1 MAILANQVDS
11 AIPTPSTS
19 GTTDLSTRK
28 NAPGA
33 AGMYL
38 VMAAMVNLINE
49 IQVYAGT
56 LINLGVGVSQT
67 HLSRANSVLAAM
79 SGGPNSIE
87 AQIQAVVN
95 SGDDPTTKA
104 NKLAPLTSQM
114 TVLNNQYNQVNSFF
128 GSIENGLNQSST
140 DTTQT
145 ESLGYQLMEQGPL
158 TLFQTIVQ
166 IL

>member
-1 MAILANQVDS
+1 MAILVEQVDS
-11 AIPTPSTS
+11 AIPTSSTS

-28 NAPGA
+28 NSPGA
-33 AGMYL
+33 AGIYL

-49 IQVYAGT
+49 IQIYAGK

-67 HLSRANSVLAAM
+67 HLSRANAVLAEM
-79 SGGPNSIE
+79 SGGSDSIE
-87 AQIQAVVN
+87 AKIQAVVN

-145 ESLGYQLMEQGPL
+145 ESLGFQAMEYVTQVIQTQG
-158 TLFQTIVQ
+158 Q
-166 IL
+166 IF